1 MSKRKKKNKTKK
13 IIKSTLII
21 VITFIIIIFLY
32 NTYANIEI
40 NQADYKTER
49 TISTANEQTVENV
62 IENSEKISTMLEKA
76 MGSVVGISKLKSNGN
91 SIFSTSNE
99 DALGIGTGI
108 IVTEDGYILSNEHVT
123 GSKFSTCY
131 ITLESGKKQEGK
143 VVWSDSDLDLSLTKI
158 DTKNFSSIN
167 LGDSSKIK
175 VGESVYAIGNPI
187 GFEFRRTVTS
197 GIISAK
203 NRSIKLEENNSTS
216 YMSDLIQTDAT
227 INPGNSG
234 GPLIN
239 PNGEVI
245 GINTVKISSADG
257 IGFAIP
263 INVVKGVIESFKNTG
278 KFEQPTLGIYVY
290 DKDVIPYLDNNII
303 TFTKGIY
310 VAQINKN
317 GPAYNTE
324 LKEGDIINTVDNK
337 EINTMNDLR
346 EYIYKKNVGD
356 VVELNITRG
365 KVSKVVKVVLRKK
378 VTLYYEFI
386 FYNINM
392 SFLLNYFVLWIIMH
406 YEKEKNKDLPDYMTN
421 GKDTIAVRMATSKSV
436 EKLILK
442 LGCPVFMTSANQTGE
457 KECTN
462 FDEIEKCCP
471 MLDGM
476 MEGNVVF
483 SKGSTIVDCTS
494 DEIKILREGPIS
506 IEQIKEK
513 LKNKCK

>member
-1 MSKRKKKNKTKK
+1 MSKRKKKNKAKK

-40 NQADYKTER
+40 NQTDYKTER
-49 TISTANEQTVENV
+49 TISTANEQTVETV

-108 IVTEDGYILSNEHVT
+108 IVREDGYILSNEHVT

-158 DTKNFSSIN
+158 DAKNLSTIN

-175 VGESVYAIGNPI
+175 VGENVYAIGNPI

-324 LKEGDIINTVDNK
+324 LKEGDIINTVENDPATSDIDDENEEDEETPPEVIAETGKEELK
-337 EINTMNDLR
+337 EIGYEDPTDEQGTAFINNSINFVYADKGERSPAFDYKPVLKTTVITINTSH
-346 EYIYKKNVGD
+346 K
-356 VVELNITRG
+356 
-365 KVSKVVKVVLRKK
+365 
-378 VTLYYEFI
+378 
-386 FYNINM
+386 FYT
-392 SFLLNYFVLWIIMH
+392 SFLSKIYSNAEVKTTFELFLASLIQSVRKTDPYQAVQNDRLMTTWYNRLNNY
-406 YEKEKNKDLPDYMTN
+406 
-421 GKDTIAVRMATSKSV
+421 IA
-436 EKLILK
+436 
-442 LGCPVFMTSANQTGE
+442 
-457 KECTN
+457 
-462 FDEIEKCCP
+462 
-471 MLDGM
+471 
-476 MEGNVVF
+476 
-483 SKGSTIVDCTS
+483 
-494 DEIKILREGPIS
+494 
-506 IEQIKEK
+506 EQLNPRDMK
-513 LKNKCK
+513 